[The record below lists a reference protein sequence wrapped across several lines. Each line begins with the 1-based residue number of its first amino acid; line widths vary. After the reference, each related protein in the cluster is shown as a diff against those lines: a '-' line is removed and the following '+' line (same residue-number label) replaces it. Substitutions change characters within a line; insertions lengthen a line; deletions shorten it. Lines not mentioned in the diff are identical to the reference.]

1 MPFEIIRNDIAKVKA
16 DAIVN
21 TANPEPRIG
30 AGTDHAI
37 HRDAGPQLL
46 EARKQI
52 GNIAPGEAAVTPAFN
67 LNAKYVIHA
76 VGPAWQGGDKGE
88 EQILRRAYDNA
99 LEIAVLHDCKT
110 VAFPLMATGT
120 YGFPKNKGMSIAIS
134 AFTDFLMTHDIRII
148 LVVFDKLVVEL
159 AGQLFDDLHHYVD
172 QDYVDAAH
180 TEEYGILHCATSYQ
194 ELTARLT
201 DLRRPIGA
209 VGAIPPEQP
218 KFPADKKSTGL
229 KELVSQ
235 PGIGFHKKLFQLID
249 ERGLKDSTVY
259 DRAGI
264 SKQQFSQIRN
274 NPAYTPTKSAAIRL
288 ALALELDYE
297 ATQDFLGSAGYTLSQ
312 SIPADIIVEYYIRHG
327 EHNAVKIN
335 IELDNYNQPLLLKT
349 RE

>member
-1 MPFEIIRNDIAKVKA
+1 M
-16 DAIVN
+16 
-21 TANPEPRIG
+21 
-30 AGTDHAI
+30 
-37 HRDAGPQLL
+37 
-46 EARKQI
+46 
-52 GNIAPGEAAVTPAFN
+52 
-67 LNAKYVIHA
+67 
-76 VGPAWQGGDKGE
+76 
-88 EQILRRAYDNA
+88 
-99 LEIAVLHDCKT
+99 
-110 VAFPLMATGT
+110 
-120 YGFPKNKGMSIAIS
+120 
-134 AFTDFLMTHDIRII
+134 HDIRII

-180 TEEYGILHCATSYQ
+180 TEEYGIRHCATSYQ

-201 DLRRPIGA
+201 DLRRPIGV
-209 VGAIPPEQP
+209 VGAIPEQP
-218 KFPADKKSTGL
+218 KFPADKKSAGL

-249 ERGLKDSTVY
+249 ERGMKDSIVY

-288 ALALELDYE
+288 ALALELDYD